1 MRHRRLPMPRH
12 ATALLAALCLCA
24 GARADERPAV
34 GIVDTHIDAPAL
46 LQSRWAD
53 LGADA
58 PDREFDYPRAR
69 AGGLAVAFM
78 SIYTSAEQDASGAAT
93 QAAHAQI
100 DAVEALAAR
109 HPDKFAL
116 LRSPRDVERL
126 RAGGRVLL
134 PLGMENAAPIG
145 DDLSRLRLFHDRGI
159 RYVTLAHGAAN
170 RFADSSYD
178 IEKKWGGL
186 SPLGRE
192 AVAEMNRLGIMVDV
206 SHLSDEA
213 AAQAIELSRAP
224 VIASHSS
231 FRGLTPGFERNIG
244 DALARRVAAKG
255 GVVQVTFGTN
265 FVEPEGAAN
274 LQALYRARN
283 DFNKRNARR
292 AAAGLPPED
301 RAAFEAEWRRTHP
314 RVTTTIERVLDHIDY
329 GVALLG
335 VEHVGIGSDF
345 DGVGGNLPRGLRS
358 VADYPALID
367 GLRERGYAERDIAR
381 IAGGNLLRVW
391 AQVEDAAERGGRDAS
406 GN

>member
-1 MRHRRLPMPRH
+1 MRNRRLPMPPRH
-12 ATALLAALCLCA
+12 AVALLPALLLCGWAHA
-24 GARADERPAV
+24 GEGA
-34 GIVDTHIDAPAL
+34 GIDVVDTHIDAPTL

-53 LGADA
+53 LGASA

-78 SIYTSAEQDASGAAT
+78 SIYTSAEQDRSGTAT
-93 QAAHAQI
+93 RIAHAQI

-109 HPDKFAL
+109 HPDRFAL
-116 LRSPRDVERL
+116 LRSPRDVARL

-145 DDLSRLRLFHDRGI
+145 DDLSLLRTFHDRGI

-178 IEKKWGGL
+178 IEKRWGGL
-186 SPLGRE
+186 SPLGRR
-192 AVAEMNRLGIMVDV
+192 AVVEMNRLGIMVDV
-206 SHLSDEA
+206 SHLSDDA

-244 DALARRVAAKG
+244 DELARRVAEGG

-265 FVEPEGAAN
+265 FVEPAGAAN

-283 DFNKRNARR
+283 DFNQRNARR
-292 AAAGLPPED
+292 EAEGLPPED

-314 RVTTTIERVLDHIDY
+314 RVSATIDAVLDHIDY
-329 GVALLG
+329 GVKLLG
-335 VEHVGIGSDF
+335 VDHVGIGSDF
-345 DGVGGNLPRGLRS
+345 DGVGGNLPQGLRS
-358 VADYPALID
+358 VADYPALLD
-367 GLRERGYAERDIAR
+367 GLRARGYAEADIAR

-391 AQVEDAAERGGRDAS
+391 ADVEDAAD
-406 GN
+406 